1 VNFGILQLAR
11 KGAVQLLASGM
22 MGVLTLAQIAF
33 LSRHFGYRDLGIVS
47 TQLLVVSIFTTFCDF
62 GWEGFIIQE
71 RGSRRRVALILG
83 SALPRLI
90 GFAVIVDLV
99 MAFALRELGVVE
111 AAWLTLLLVA
121 PVLPFVILV
130 GALQGFAVR
139 ALDIERLAM
148 SEVFSKLLGVGVT
161 IGTAWHFDSLNCVVL
176 GFICT
181 IAAKFIF
188 MSSFQLDTLK
198 VILLSVMRR
207 ARAKRLYSYMGTQLT
222 GQLFNILGSKADE
235 LIVASMMS
243 LEIFGIYASIKQ
255 LVIQGTSFAAPL
267 IRRFTMP
274 YFSRDR
280 LSDGPRGDRTISIF
294 VWSNAAY
301 ITFFLTLAIGAGLVT
316 QFVLGPRFVNHADML
331 IRFAVLWSFQTFAG
345 ATMSAYLQSTGSP
358 FKALAWMSIQV
369 IVQLAV
375 MWATISL
382 GLENMLFWA
391 SVSYATMAFS
401 YHLWFF
407 REEAGLTVAQV
418 FRRIL
423 SPVIF
428 YYALAAAIIWGLR
441 SLSLPSV
448 FEIVGASIFVGAV
461 VFFSLRERNSQVNIE
476 HQASRGALRQR

>member
-1 VNFGILQLAR
+1 MNFGVLQLAR
-11 KGAVQLLASGM
+11 KGAVQLLAAGM

-33 LSRHFGYRDLGIVS
+33 LSRHFGYRQLGIVS

-71 RGSRRRVALILG
+71 RGTRRRVALILG
-83 SALPRLI
+83 SALPRMI
-90 GFAVIVDLV
+90 GFAAVVDLV
-99 MAFALRELGVVE
+99 IALALRKLGVAE
-111 AAWLTLLLVA
+111 TAWVTLLLVA
-121 PVLPFVILV
+121 PALPFVVLV

-139 ALDIERLAM
+139 ALDIERLAI
-148 SEVFSKLLGVGVT
+148 SEVFSKLVGVAVT
-161 IGTAWHFDSLNCVVL
+161 VGTAWHFDSLNCVVI

-181 IAAKFIF
+181 IGAKFVL

-198 VILLSVMRR
+198 VMLVSVTRR
-207 ARAKRLYSYMGTQLT
+207 ARATRLYYYMGTQLT
-222 GQLFNILGSKADE
+222 GQLFNILGGKADE
-235 LIVASMMS
+235 LIVASTMS

-255 LVIQGTSFAAPL
+255 LVVQGTSFASLL

-280 LSDGPRGDRTISIF
+280 LSDRPRADKTISVF

-301 ITFFLTLAIGAGLVT
+301 ITFFLTLAIGSRLVT
-316 QFVLGPRFVNHADML
+316 QSVLGPRFLVHADML
-331 IRFAVLWSFQTFAG
+331 IQFAVLWSFQTFAG
-345 ATMSAYLQSTGSP
+345 ATMSAYQQSTGSP

-382 GLENMLFWA
+382 GLEKMLSWA
-391 SVSYATMAFS
+391 SVSYAAMALS

-407 REEAGLTVAQV
+407 REEAGLTTAQV

-423 SPVIF
+423 SPVLF
-428 YYALAAAIIWGLR
+428 YYALAAAIIWALR
-441 SLSLPSV
+441 SLLLPNV
-448 FEIVGASIFVGAV
+448 FEIVGAAIFVGAV
-461 VFFSLRERNSQVNIE
+461 AVFSLRERNSALMIV
-476 HQASRGALRQR
+476 HGASGSGLRQR

>member
-1 VNFGILQLAR
+1 VNFGVLQLAR
-11 KGAVQLLASGM
+11 KGAVQLFASGM

-90 GFAVIVDLV
+90 GFAVVVDLA
-99 MAFALRELGVVE
+99 MAFILRGLGVVE
-111 AAWLTLLLVA
+111 VAWATLFLVA
-121 PVLPFVILV
+121 PALPFVILV

-148 SEVFSKLLGVGVT
+148 SEVFSKLLGVAVT
-161 IGTAWHFDSLNCVVL
+161 IGTAWYFDSLYCVVS

-181 IAAKFIF
+181 IASKFIF
-188 MSSFQLDTLK
+188 MSSFQMDTLK
-198 VILLSVMRR
+198 VILASVTRR
-207 ARAKRLYSYMGTQLT
+207 ARATRLYYYMGTQLT

-243 LEIFGIYASIKQ
+243 LEVFGIYASIKQ

-280 LSDGPRGDRTISIF
+280 LTDGPRADRTISIF

-301 ITFFLTLAIGAGLVT
+301 ITFFLTLAIGSGLVT
-316 QFVLGPRFVNHADML
+316 QFILGPRFVDHADML
-331 IRFAVLWSFQTFAG
+331 IRFSVLWSFQTFAG

-382 GLENMLFWA
+382 GLDNMLFWA

-407 REEAGLTVAQV
+407 HEEAGLTHAQV
-418 FRRIL
+418 LRRIL
-423 SPVIF
+423 SPVVF
-428 YYALAAAIIWGLR
+428 YYALAAAIIWALR
-441 SLSLPSV
+441 SLSLPNV
-448 FEIVGASIFVGAV
+448 FEIAGASIFVGAV
-461 VFFSLRERNSQVNIE
+461 VFFSLRERNSHLTMQ
-476 HQASRGALRQR
+476 HRAAR